1 MRNFAVGEHPELW
14 EAFVFMYP
22 EVKDA
27 KDAQAIIEKIKQA
40 RAAGLAG

>member
-27 KDAQAIIEKIKQA
+27 KDTNEIAAIIKQIHKQD
-40 RAAGLAG
+40 